1 MLSSFN
7 KLNYKGDK
15 MSTSNSIK
23 ISFKGSK
30 GKQFGRDTYVTMI
43 PFNKLESFF
52 KVFPEVQRKLNKPRV
67 KTIAKYILD
76 GIDKKRMAF
85 LSAITVTCKDEIE
98 YNEEKSAIDV
108 DISTV
113 FSINDGQHRSEA
125 IKLALVELKKSIENS
140 SNTNEK
146 EKLTEKLA
154 LLENMAIPIV
164 IFTGIDQKGEQQLF
178 HDLNLLAG
186 KPNKSIALNFD
197 SSDLYNTLAKE
208 LAKKNEQLLML
219 NIETEKTQIRG
230 NNNQIMVLSTLRNM
244 LCYIITG
251 ANKDKE
257 GSLNIEN
264 YNDYYNQLDEIIN
277 LLFKV
282 LPEDVSNRDKYIIG
296 TAATL
301 QGIGKYLNEVIYN
314 QTDLDWQNQI
324 KKLGTIDWSH
334 SSPTWESYG
343 GSYIS
348 EKDKFVFTGTSAGI
362 NGVFEALKSALN

>member
-1 MLSSFN
+1 
-7 KLNYKGDK
+7 
-15 MSTSNSIK
+15 MSTANSIK

-30 GKQFGRDTYVTMI
+30 GSQFGRDTYVTMI

-52 KVFPEVQRKLNKPRV
+52 KVFPEVQRKLSKPRV
-67 KTIAKYILD
+67 KSISKYILD
-76 GIDKKRMAF
+76 GLDKKRLTF

-98 YNEEKSAIDV
+98 YNDEESTIDV

-125 IKLALVELKKSIENS
+125 IKLAISTLGNDIEV
-140 SNTNEK
+140 SNNENEK
-146 EKLTEKLA
+146 EKLREKLQF
-154 LLENMAIPIV
+154 LENMTIPVV

-197 SSDLYNTLAKE
+197 SSDLYSTLAKE
-208 LAKKNEQLLML
+208 LAKNNEHLVRMRV
-219 NIETEKTQIRG
+219 ETEKTQIRG

-244 LCYIITG
+244 LCFIITG

-257 GSLNIEN
+257 GILNIEN
-264 YNDYYNQLDEIIN
+264 YSEYYNTLDEIIN
-277 LLFKV
+277 LLFNT
-282 LPEDVSNRDKYIIG
+282 LPEDASNRDKYIIG

-314 QTDLDWQNQI
+314 RDSLDWQNEI
-324 KKLGTIDWSH
+324 AKLGNIDWSH
-334 SSPTWESYG
+334 DSKVWVGYG
-343 GSYIS
+343 GSYIP
-348 EKDKFVFTGTSAGI
+348 EKNKFVFTGTSAGI
-362 NGVFEALKSALN
+362 NGVYEALKNSIS

>member
-1 MLSSFN
+1 
-7 KLNYKGDK
+7 
-15 MSTSNSIK
+15 MSVINSIK

-30 GKQFGRDTYVTMI
+30 GSQFGKDTYVTMI

-67 KTIAKYILD
+67 KSIAKYILD
-76 GIDKKRMAF
+76 GIDKKRMTF
-85 LSAITVTCKDEIE
+85 LSAITVTCKDNIQ
-98 YNEEKSAIDV
+98 YNEELSTIDV

-125 IKLALVELKKSIENS
+125 IKLAIATLKGNIENS
-140 SNTNEK
+140 SNKNEK
-146 EKLTEKLA
+146 DRLIEKLN
-154 LLENMAIPIV
+154 LLENMTIPVV

-197 SSDLYNTLAKE
+197 SSDQYNRLAKD
-208 LAKKNEQLLML
+208 LAKNNEQLLRL
-219 NIETEKTQIRG
+219 NIETEKTQIRS

-251 ANKDKE
+251 TNKDKE
-257 GSLNIEN
+257 SKLNMET
-264 YNDYYNQLDEIIN
+264 YNEFHNTLDEIIN
-277 LLFKV
+277 LLFEV
-282 LPEDVSNRDKYIIG
+282 LPEDASNREKYIIG

-314 QTDLDWQNQI
+314 QNNIDWIGEI
-324 KKLGTIDWSH
+324 KRLGTIDWSH
-334 SSPTWESYG
+334 RSSVWEGYG
-343 GSYIS
+343 GSYIP
-348 EKDKFVFTGTSAGI
+348 EKNKFVFTGTSAGI
-362 NGVFEALKSALN
+362 NGVYEALKNALKKR